1 MAMTDVLS
9 TALLP
14 IMMILAGIGDVLTYR
29 IPNWLNGLIALLF
42 FPAALLSGM
51 PWDLVGLHVATGFGL
66 LVLGYG
72 LFAAGVFGGGDAKLM
87 AAAGLW
93 FGWPAATQFLVYTGL
108 AGGLLA
114 IAVALVAS
122 AHLELDIRGKS
133 KLRAIID
140 AKPNVPYGL
149 AFAVG
154 AILAF
159 RDTWWMAL
167 PQ

>member
-1 MAMTDVLS
+1 MTDVFS

-14 IMMILAGIGDVLTYR
+14 IMMMLAGIGDVLTYK

-42 FPAALLSGM
+42 FPVALGFGM
-51 PWDLVGLHVATGFGL
+51 PWEMIGIHIATGAGL
-66 LVLGYG
+66 LVLGFT
-72 LFAAGVFGGGDAKLM
+72 LFAFGVFGGGDAKLM

-93 FGWPAATQFLVYTGL
+93 FGWPAASAFLVYTAF
-108 AGGLLA
+108 AGGVLA
-114 IAVALVAS
+114 IAVAVIAS
-122 AHLELDIRGKS
+122 LHLELDIRGKS
-133 KLRAIID
+133 RLRAIID
-140 AKPNVPYGL
+140 SKPNVPYGL

-167 PQ
+167 AP